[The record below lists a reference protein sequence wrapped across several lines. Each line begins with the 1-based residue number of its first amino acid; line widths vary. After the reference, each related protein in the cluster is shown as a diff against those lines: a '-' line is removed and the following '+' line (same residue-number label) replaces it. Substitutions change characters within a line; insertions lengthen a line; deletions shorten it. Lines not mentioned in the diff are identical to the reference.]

1 MIYFIYNKKTS
12 VILALGLILLLLI
25 LIGRWYYVNNMPERV
40 EEQPF
45 ASVEVKLQQQAEN
58 KNSSEVSET
67 VKKQEFFVDCR
78 LTRDR
83 MRSQQLDVL
92 KEIAGNPASSE
103 ETREKGSLWSMLLPL
118 GVGLPRFC
126 IPWFPSSGV

>member
-78 LTRDR
+78 LTR
-83 MRSQQLDVL
+83 
-92 KEIAGNPASSE
+92 A
-103 ETREKGSLWSMLLPL
+103 
-118 GVGLPRFC
+118 
-126 IPWFPSSGV
+126 